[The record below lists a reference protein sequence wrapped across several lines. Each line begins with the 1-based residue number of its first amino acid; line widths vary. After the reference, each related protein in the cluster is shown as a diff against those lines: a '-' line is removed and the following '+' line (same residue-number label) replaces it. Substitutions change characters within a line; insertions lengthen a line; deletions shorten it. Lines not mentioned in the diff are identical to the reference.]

1 MVSAAIHIKAIMFGG
16 MLTLIYLYSTFQV
29 VYKTI
34 KFFKELGVEKRDRSL
49 LRLAEI
55 AINGFI
61 LTTITLG
68 LMYDGERVIGLG
80 HMTLISGLVLAIYFT
95 LGLMEKD

>member
-1 MVSAAIHIKAIMFGG
+1 MVSVAISIKAIMFGV
-16 MLTLIYLYSTFQV
+16 MLTWIYLYSTFQV

-34 KFFKELGVEKRDRSL
+34 KFFKWLGVEKRDRSL

-68 LMYDGERVIGLG
+68 LIYGGERVIGLG
-80 HMTLISGLVLAIYFT
+80 HMTLLS
-95 LGLMEKD
+95 

>member
-1 MVSAAIHIKAIMFGG
+1 MVSAAVQIKAIVFGV
-16 MLTLIYLYSTFQV
+16 MLVLIYLYSTFQV

-34 KFFKELGVEKRDRSL
+34 KFFKWLGVEKRDRSL
-49 LRLAEI
+49 LRLAEVS
-55 AINGFI
+55 INSFI

-68 LMYDGERVIGLG
+68 LMYDGGRVIGLG
-80 HMTLISGLVLAIYFT
+80 PMTLISGLVLAIYFT